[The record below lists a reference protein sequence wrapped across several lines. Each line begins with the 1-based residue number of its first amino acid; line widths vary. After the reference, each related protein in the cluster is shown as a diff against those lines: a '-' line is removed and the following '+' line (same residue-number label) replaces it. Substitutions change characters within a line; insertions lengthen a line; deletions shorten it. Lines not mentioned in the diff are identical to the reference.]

1 MKVESTGTVLSTVFV
16 DYDNIYLSLKRKN
29 EEAAKRFAK
38 DAALWLRE
46 IESSR
51 LITPT
56 NGSNFSVPRRIVM
69 SRCYGNPVPR
79 RNATDNSTDMNSFPF
94 VRHHFLRAGFEVV
107 DCPPLFDRPGN
118 PYVNAGGQ
126 DWPDNVERFAVFA
139 RVAALLAGDALELGW
154 RPDVVHAHD
163 WHTAAAVWW
172 LATAGTA
179 DERYRAI
186 PTVFTVHNLMHQG
199 HAPWDLARYLG
210 ILTHGLAEEPYGSVN
225 LMARGIYHA
234 TMVSTVSPTYA
245 REVMTPEGGHGLDGL
260 LRHRSFDLHGVLN
273 GLDHDVWNPA
283 TDPRLAQRFD
293 AWTLDARIANKRAL
307 QQRMGLPQRDDVPV
321 VGMVTRLDWQKG
333 MDVLGHVLHLL
344 MSGAAGEVQFVLLG
358 SGTPHYED
366 MIRHIVGYHR
376 EKAAAVL
383 RYDGDLAPLVY
394 GGADAFLMPS
404 LFEPCGLAQ
413 LIAMR
418 YGAVPVVRATGGLA
432 DTVRDGV
439 TGFTYHQQE
448 VDACW
453 SALCRALHVCRTD
466 IGSWRAIQRQG
477 MGYDSSWL
485 TSAQAYQQIYG
496 WAIERMRGW

>member
-1 MKVESTGTVLSTVFV
+1 MSPRLKIL
-16 DYDNIYLSLKRKN
+16 YLAS
-29 EEAAKRFAK
+29 EAAPFSKTGGLADVTGSLPKAMAALGHDVRLVLPAYAPIEARAQQPGSDVRVSDLTLRVPIDGGLVEAGLFESFLPGTFVPVSFVAERHMLGRPAMYGYDDDAWRFAFFSR
-38 DAALWLRE
+38 AALDAE
-46 IESSR
+46 I
-51 LITPT
+51 
-56 NGSNFSVPRRIVM
+56 
-69 SRCYGNPVPR
+69 
-79 RNATDNSTDMNSFPF
+79 AA
-94 VRHHFLRAGFEVV
+94 RA
-107 DCPPLFDRPGN
+107 
-118 PYVNAGGQ
+118 
-126 DWPDNVERFAVFA
+126 
-139 RVAALLAGDALELGW
+139 W

-273 GLDHDVWNPA
+273 GLDHDVWNPT

-466 IGSWRAIQRQG
+466 LGSWRAIQRQG